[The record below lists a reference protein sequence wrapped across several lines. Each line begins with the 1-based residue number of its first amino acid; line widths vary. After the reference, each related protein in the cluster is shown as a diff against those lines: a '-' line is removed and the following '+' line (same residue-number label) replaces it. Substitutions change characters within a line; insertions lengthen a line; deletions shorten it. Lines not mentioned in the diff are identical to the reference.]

1 MPSLS
6 SDLIDL
12 IDHGNFSQAL
22 IYLHPGMGAK
32 ETWGRFPRLLCNEL
46 KTSGIVYTR
55 PEYEDRDGQISLPT
69 DFIEREADRL
79 EALLAENGV
88 KSALVVG
95 SSDGASIALEHAG
108 RHPKR
113 VGCIVSIAAHV
124 IVDPVMI
131 EALDRLRREA
141 RSEPTPQWL
150 ISQFGAN
157 GVATALAWCKTWKV
171 LMTSGWSME
180 ERLSTITCPV
190 LAMQGTEDR
199 NGNLH
204 QLDAIAAKIPDC
216 KVSVLQ
222 GLGHFPFR
230 QEPERLCNQV
240 AAYLKVHMS

>member
-6 SDLIDL
+6 SDLVDV

-32 ETWGRFPRLLCNEL
+32 ETWSRFPRLLCDEL

-55 PEYEDRDGQISLPT
+55 PEYENRNGQISLPI

-79 EALLAENGV
+79 EALLAQNGIE
-88 KSALVVG
+88 SALIVG
-95 SSDGASIALEHAG
+95 SSDGASIALEHAA
-108 RHPKR
+108 RYPKR
-113 VGCIVSIAAHV
+113 VRCIVSIAAHV
-124 IVDPVMI
+124 MVDPVML
-131 EALDRLRREA
+131 EALDRLHREA
-141 RSEPTPQWL
+141 LSEPTPQWL

-157 GVATALAWCKTWKV
+157 GVSTALAWCDTWRV
-171 LMTSGWSME
+171 LMTSDWSME
-180 ERLSTITCPV
+180 ERLTAIACPV

-204 QLDAIAAKIPDC
+204 QLDAIAAKISDC
-216 KVSVLQ
+216 KVSVLE

-230 QEPERLCNQV
+230 QEPEKLCDQV
-240 AAYLKVHMS
+240 AAYVKSHMS